1 MSSDLSG
8 FIWLAFLLLSNAF
21 FVGSE
26 FAVISARRAQVEP
39 LADTGNRAAKIAV
52 KATENVSLMLAT
64 AQLGI
69 TVSSLLILVIAEPS
83 IKYVLEGPFT
93 ALGLDYAAASVVSF
107 IVALVFVTYLH
118 VVLGE
123 MVPKNIAI
131 SLPTS
136 TALILGPMLYGVSL
150 VVKPVVWVLNQISN
164 MILRLFRF
172 QPRDEA
178 NSAFTLDQVED
189 IVEES
194 RRSGTLADASATIT
208 NAFEFTEKV
217 VGDVYHPLEQ
227 LITLPAD
234 ATPRQL
240 QDAVAEHGFS
250 RYPVRSEA
258 GDLIG
263 YWHIKDALVQDS
275 EKYDRPLQSKRMRTL
290 ISVSESAELEDAL
303 AQMKKYGAH
312 IARTFSSDGTI
323 TGCLFLEDIIEV
335 LVGEIED
342 ATTR

>member
-26 FAVISARRAQVEP
+26 FAVISARRAQIEP
-39 LADTGNRAAKIAV
+39 LADKGNPAAKITL
-52 KATENVSLMLAT
+52 KAMENVSLMLAT

-93 ALGLDYAAASVVSF
+93 ALGLDYAEASVVSF